1 MRKRVLIWILACL
14 PLIIVTTCNDE
25 DESPTSGG
33 SPPPIDSYRQLMICT
48 QECMEDMYEYLQ
60 GFTYILQQI
69 YRPGITV
76 PLGYIY
82 NPLTGEIRF
91 EVDFDGEDPI
101 EYVHGDVV
109 SNHDIQNGLDSGEVA
124 TVFWWVKHTFTDE
137 ILAAGIWAFVMLDFE
152 TVQWTITAPDPSY
165 TNPYF
170 KSGDC
175 RLEITGLG
183 LHLDRI
189 RHIDPARPWG
199 TVLTGAVEFTTTVG
213 PKPTE
218 EKLSCFTVLGD
229 SDTLTVYADHK
240 GEDRQFQFDLTTFTI
255 LN

>member
-1 MRKRVLIWILACL
+1 MKKRAFIWILACL
-14 PLIIVTTCNDE
+14 PLIVVTTCKKE
-25 DESPTSGG
+25 DKSPTGGG
-33 SPPPIDSYRQLMICT
+33 SPPTDGYTQLMVCT

-69 YRPGITV
+69 YRPGIPV

-82 NPLTGEIRF
+82 NPATGEIRF

-101 EYVHGDVV
+101 ENVHGDVV
-109 SNHDIQNGLDSGEVA
+109 SSYDIENGLDSGEAAAV
-124 TVFWWVKHTFTDE
+124 VWWVKHTFTE
-137 ILAAGIWAFVMLDFE
+137 EVLAAGTWALIMLDFD
-152 TVQWTITAPDPSY
+152 TMRWTLTELDSSYVDPF
-165 TNPYF
+165 F
-170 KSGDC
+170 KSDDC
-175 RLEITGLG
+175 RLEITALG

-189 RHIDPARPWG
+189 RNIDPARPWG
-199 TVLTGAVEFTTTVG
+199 TVTTGTVEFTTTVG
-213 PKPTE
+213 PRPTE

-229 SDTLTVYADHK
+229 SDTLTVYADYK